1 MKFDTILKHKK
12 GKEEVMMKSD
22 EKEVKQELTQ
32 AQKIRAKIKELR
44 DLETIEKK
52 IAKTKSDLQKL
63 KDKKFEL
70 EQKYNL

>member
-1 MKFDTILKHKK
+1 MN
-12 GKEEVMMKSD
+12 
-22 EKEVKQELTQ
+22 EVKQELTQ

-44 DLETIEKK
+44 ELETIEKK

-63 KDKKFEL
+63 REKKQEL

>member
-1 MKFDTILKHKK
+1 LIQYKTPKK
-12 GKEEVMMKSD
+12 GDNVN
-22 EKEVKQELTQ
+22 EVKQELTQ

-44 DLETIEKK
+44 ELETIEKK

-63 KDKKFEL
+63 REKKQEL

>member
-1 MKFDTILKHKK
+1 MDF
-12 GKEEVMMKSD
+12 ENQN
-22 EKEVKQELTQ
+22 KEVKKEESKELTQ

-44 DLETIEKK
+44 ELETIEKK